1 MSGASLDWGVPFSS
15 RPLAL
20 KGWYKYSPVPIDK
33 TDDAHSDL
41 SGQMDICQIQI
52 LLTDW
57 DKPFTV
63 NTVEGNF
70 VDFDNDPAIIA
81 YGKLESSKTMSGYEE
96 FRIDLEYR
104 DLTRKPKYI
113 VITACASKYGDYF
126 TGGEGSKLLV
136 DEFALVYDG
145 DITVSQ

>member
-1 MSGASLDWGVPFSS
+1 M
-15 RPLAL
+15 
-20 KGWYKYSPVPIDK
+20 
-33 TDDAHSDL
+33 
-41 SGQMDICQIQI
+41 
-52 LLTDW
+52 
-57 DKPFTV
+57 
-63 NTVEGNF
+63 
-70 VDFDNDPAIIA
+70 DFDNDPAIIA

-136 DEFALVYDG
+136 DEFSLVYDG
-145 DITVSQ
+145 EVTVRQ